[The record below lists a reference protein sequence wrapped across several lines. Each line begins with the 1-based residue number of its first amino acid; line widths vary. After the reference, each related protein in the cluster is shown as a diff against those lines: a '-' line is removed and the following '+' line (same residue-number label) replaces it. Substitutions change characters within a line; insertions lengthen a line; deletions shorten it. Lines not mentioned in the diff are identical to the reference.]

1 MLPISF
7 VLPPWVTAAVSPVAA
22 IGRAVLK
29 WLKAVNITVNGV
41 VIASLVAC
49 MAAGGWWIARHARAD
64 ERTRIATARAKA
76 AAELNADLGKLIDE
90 RAGRITLSRAERDKI
105 SAELRDLVA
114 RLPAEVVRET
124 TYVPLSVPLPTP
136 VATSD
141 PARSAA
147 GRRQN
152 SVATPAPAACLDYPE
167 DIRATV
173 SRINVKQAG
182 GK

>member
-22 IGRAVLK
+22 IGRGVLK
-29 WLKAVNITVNGV
+29 WLKAINVTVNGV

-49 MAAGGWWIARHARAD
+49 MAAGGWWIARQARAD
-64 ERTRIATARAKA
+64 ERARIATARAKA
-76 AAELNADLGKLIDE
+76 AADLNADLGKLIDE

-105 SAELRDLVA
+105 SAALRDLVA

-136 VATSD
+136 VAV
-141 PARSAA
+141 PAAA
-147 GRRQN
+147 SPPRRAA
-152 SVATPAPAACLDYPE
+152 VTATAPTACLDYPE

-173 SRINVKQAG
+173 SRINVNQTG